1 MDDMNEKKK
10 GRFNL
15 KFLLIGAAAILI
27 LVGAVW
33 VALPLLGIG
42 GKESAPFSLED
53 GNKPYTGQTDTL
65 TEKPD
70 TDGFDSPPAGQKDTL
85 SGARKPGEVETI
97 PGVPLL
103 PPEDKPSAK
112 PKPLPV
118 RPANQP
124 RGFAF
129 LDAVIEPLQTE
140 LDRFWGWRPN
150 DIIEF
155 TDNVNNY
162 QLGVLEATRRTS
174 IVLAERISRTGS
186 SDPYVRELEQAMS
199 MFAIDP
205 NSYMFPAPE
214 SKYQEGLDNFGKYK
228 EMLGN
233 KTARFYSRMDNLV
246 PLILT
251 YESILGS
258 CTENL
263 LKQDISF
270 FKVDDIFFYSQGAA
284 TMILSVMEGVG
295 VDFRETIEAANGV
308 EVYDEIVRSLRQI
321 AEMKPLVVLKGGPN
335 SIFANHRANM
345 AGPLSRA
352 RFHLNILH
360 GALTGNL

>member
-15 KFLLIGAAAILI
+15 KSLTIGVAAVLI

-42 GKESAPFSLED
+42 GKEPAPFRLED
-53 GNKPYTGQTDTL
+53 NAKPNTAQTGTNGDSTPAGPKDTISGAKKPGDVDTL
-65 TEKPD
+65 
-70 TDGFDSPPAGQKDTL
+70 
-85 SGARKPGEVETI
+85 PGS
-97 PGVPLL
+97 PLL
-103 PPEDKPSAK
+103 LPEDKPSAK

-118 RPANQP
+118 RPADQP
-124 RGFAF
+124 RGIAF
-129 LDAVIEPLQTE
+129 MDAAIDPLQNE

-205 NSYMFPAPE
+205 DTYMFPAPE
-214 SKYQEGLDNFGKYK
+214 SKYKEGLDNFRKYK
-228 EMLGN
+228 DMLRN
-233 KTARFYSRMDNLV
+233 KTARAYTRMDNLV
-246 PLILT
+246 PLLLT

-270 FKVDDIFFYSQGAA
+270 FAVDDIFFYSQGAA
-284 TMILSVMEGVG
+284 AMILSVMEGVG

-308 EVYDEIVRSLRQI
+308 SIYDEIVTSLRQI
-321 AEMKPLVVLKGGPN
+321 AEMKPLIVLKGGPN

-345 AGPLSRA
+345 AGPMSRA
-352 RFHLNILH
+352 RFHLSILH

>member
-1 MDDMNEKKK
+1 MSEKKQ
-10 GRFNL
+10 GRFNI
-15 KFLLIGAAAILI
+15 KFLAIGAAVILI
-27 LVGAVW
+27 LAGAVW
-33 VALPLLGIG
+33 VALPLLKTG
-42 GKESAPFSLED
+42 GKESAPFRIDEIDPSGADQTETD
-53 GNKPYTGQTDTL
+53 QTDTARPPL
-65 TEKPD
+65 TKQPNIQNPAPATPLFPEQD
-70 TDGFDSPPAGQKDTL
+70 DS
-85 SGARKPGEVETI
+85 
-97 PGVPLL
+97 
-103 PPEDKPSAK
+103 SAK

-118 RPANQP
+118 RPADQP
-124 RGFAF
+124 QGFAF
-129 LDAVIEPLQTE
+129 MNAVIEPLQTQ

-205 NSYMFPAPE
+205 DSYMFPAPE
-214 SKYQEGLDNFGKYK
+214 SKYQEGLDNFQKYK
-228 EMLGN
+228 EMLRN
-233 KTARFYSRMDNLV
+233 KTARFYNRMDNLV
-246 PLILT
+246 PLLLT

-284 TMILSVMEGVG
+284 AMVLSVMEGVG
-295 VDFRETIEAANGV
+295 VDFRETIQGANGV

-321 AEMKPLVVLKGGPN
+321 AEMKPLIVLKGGPN

-345 AGPLSRA
+345 AGPMSRA
-352 RFHLNILH
+352 RFHMNILH

>member
-1 MDDMNEKKK
+1 MSEKKK
-10 GRFNL
+10 GRFNI
-15 KFLLIGAAAILI
+15 KFLGIGAAVILI
-27 LVGAVW
+27 LAGAVW
-33 VALPLLGIG
+33 VALPLLDTG
-42 GKESAPFSLED
+42 GKGPAPFEIENVDSSD
-53 GNKPYTGQTDTL
+53 TVQTDTDQTGTSRSPL
-65 TEKPD
+65 PKKPNIQN
-70 TDGFDSPPAGQKDTL
+70 PAPAAPLFPKKDA
-85 SGARKPGEVETI
+85 S
-97 PGVPLL
+97 
-103 PPEDKPSAK
+103 SAK
-112 PKPLPV
+112 PEPLPV
-118 RPANQP
+118 RPADQP
-124 RGFAF
+124 RGIAF
-129 LDAVIEPLQTE
+129 MDAAIDPLQTE

-205 NSYMFPAPE
+205 NTYMFPAPE
-214 SKYQEGLDNFGKYK
+214 SKYQEGLDNFRKYK
-228 EMLGN
+228 EMLRN
-233 KTARFYSRMDNLV
+233 KTARIYTRMDNLV
-246 PLILT
+246 PLLLT

-263 LKQDISF
+263 LKQEISF
-270 FKVDDIFFYSQGAA
+270 FQVDDVFFYSQGAA
-284 TMILSVMEGVG
+284 AMILSVMEGVG

-321 AEMKPLVVLKGGPN
+321 AEMKPLIVLKGGPS

>member
-1 MDDMNEKKK
+1 MSEKKQ
-10 GRFNL
+10 GRFNIKIL
-15 KFLLIGAAAILI
+15 AIGAAVVLI
-27 LVGAVW
+27 LAGAVW
-33 VALPLLGIG
+33 VALPLFGIG
-42 GKESAPFSLED
+42 GNESGPVVLDRSESSGTKKIDPAQKPIPKKTNIQNQVPAAPPPIFPGDDESSA
-53 GNKPYTGQTDTL
+53 KP
-65 TEKPD
+65 
-70 TDGFDSPPAGQKDTL
+70 
-85 SGARKPGEVETI
+85 
-97 PGVPLL
+97 
-103 PPEDKPSAK
+103 K

-118 RPANQP
+118 RPANQA
-124 RGFAF
+124 RGIAF
-129 LDAVIEPLQTE
+129 VDAAIEPLQTE

-205 NSYMFPAPE
+205 STYMFPAPE
-214 SKYQEGLDNFGKYK
+214 SKYQEGLDNIRKYRD
-228 EMLGN
+228 MLRN
-233 KTARFYSRMDNLV
+233 KRARFYTRMDNLV
-246 PLILT
+246 PLLLT

-270 FKVDDIFFYSQGAA
+270 FQVDDIFFYSQGAA
-284 TMILSVMEGVG
+284 AMILSVMEGVG
-295 VDFRETIEAANGV
+295 VDFRETIESANGV
-308 EVYDEIVRSLRQI
+308 EVYDEVVRSLQQI

-345 AGPLSRA
+345 AGPISRA
-352 RFHLNILH
+352 RFQLSILH